1 MTNESNRAVFN
12 IHIRG
17 TIDAVWREITKTD
30 EIQKCMFNSRLEAST
45 LGVGGKMRM
54 VSASGKYAGVV
65 GEIIEWDPPRR
76 YAHTF
81 RFTNYDDPEC
91 VVRYELE
98 EGDGGVDF
106 TLVIE
111 NLPEGTK
118 TAKQMTQGG
127 TMIVNTLKAVVETGR
142 PSFGIRMLYV
152 LFGLMEPMTPKK
164 CRKENWPLS

>member
-106 TLVIE
+106 TRARTVGILSPPGWVAEVAPDLDGNVPILFVFR
-111 NLPEGTK
+111 NFALPG
-118 TAKQMTQGG
+118 
-127 TMIVNTLKAVVETGR
+127 VSDGR
-142 PSFGIRMLYV
+142 
-152 LFGLMEPMTPKK
+152 
-164 CRKENWPLS
+164 